1 MAIVVRLQHH
11 HIHLILNLQ
20 NENKNKMLNWLSFL
34 SENDDPQKY
43 KGYMIEKV
51 LITDTS
57 VINAITRQLNI
68 KNIRNEMFPTWRLTL
83 QPGEEYDLGTAYYG
97 AYLVRNSDSG
107 AAALIMV
114 GAGVSSNILL
124 SDGNSISTDFTAGG
138 KIILN
143 KKTSNGNVYVKNGR
157 STEAYINVMQITNY

>member
-1 MAIVVRLQHH
+1 MTTLKSTR
-11 HIHLILNLQ
+11 
-20 NENKNKMLNWLSFL
+20 
-34 SENDDPQKY
+34 D
-43 KGYMIEKV
+43 MIEKV
-51 LITDTS
+51 LITDTN

-68 KNIRNEMFPTWRLTL
+68 KNIRDEMFPTWRLTL

>member
-1 MAIVVRLQHH
+1 MTSLKSTR
-11 HIHLILNLQ
+11 
-20 NENKNKMLNWLSFL
+20 
-34 SENDDPQKY
+34 D
-43 KGYMIEKV
+43 MIEKV
-51 LITDTS
+51 LITDTN

>member
-1 MAIVVRLQHH
+1 MTPLKSTR
-11 HIHLILNLQ
+11 
-20 NENKNKMLNWLSFL
+20 
-34 SENDDPQKY
+34 D
-43 KGYMIEKV
+43 MIEKV
-51 LITDTS
+51 LITDTN

>member
-1 MAIVVRLQHH
+1 MTLKSTR
-11 HIHLILNLQ
+11 
-20 NENKNKMLNWLSFL
+20 
-34 SENDDPQKY
+34 D
-43 KGYMIEKV
+43 MIEKV
-51 LITDTS
+51 LITDTN

-124 SDGNSISTDFTAGG
+124 SDGNSISTDFTTGG

>member
-1 MAIVVRLQHH
+1 MEQHLLLIILIGGKYNLPIIEQF
-11 HIHLILNLQ
+11 IHSTF
-20 NENKNKMLNWLSFL
+20 SFV
-34 SENDDPQKY
+34 SSDPQKY
-43 KGYMIEKV
+43 KGMMEKID
-51 LITDTS
+51 ITDTS

-68 KNIRNEMFPTWRLTL
+68 KNIRNEMFPTWRLTV

-97 AYLVRNSDSG
+97 AYLIRNSDSG

>member
-1 MAIVVRLQHH
+1 MTTLKSTR
-11 HIHLILNLQ
+11 
-20 NENKNKMLNWLSFL
+20 
-34 SENDDPQKY
+34 D
-43 KGYMIEKV
+43 MIEKID
-51 LITDTS
+51 ITDTS

-138 KIILN
+138 KIIWN

>member
-43 KGYMIEKV
+43 KGMMEKID
-51 LITDTS
+51 ITDTS

-97 AYLVRNSDSG
+97 AYLIRNSDSG

>member
-1 MAIVVRLQHH
+1 MTLKSTR
-11 HIHLILNLQ
+11 
-20 NENKNKMLNWLSFL
+20 
-34 SENDDPQKY
+34 D
-43 KGYMIEKV
+43 MIEKV
-51 LITDTS
+51 LIPDTN

>member
-1 MAIVVRLQHH
+1 MTL
-11 HIHLILNLQ
+11 
-20 NENKNKMLNWLSFL
+20 KNTR
-34 SENDDPQKY
+34 D
-43 KGYMIEKV
+43 MIEKV

>member
-1 MAIVVRLQHH
+1 
-11 HIHLILNLQ
+11 
-20 NENKNKMLNWLSFL
+20 MLNRLSFL

-43 KGYMIEKV
+43 KGMMEKV
-51 LITDTS
+51 LITDTN

>member
-1 MAIVVRLQHH
+1 MTLKSTRD
-11 HIHLILNLQ
+11 
-20 NENKNKMLNWLSFL
+20 M
-34 SENDDPQKY
+34 
-43 KGYMIEKV
+43 MEKV
-51 LITDTS
+51 LITDTN

>member
-1 MAIVVRLQHH
+1 MLLLF
-11 HIHLILNLQ
+11 LI
-20 NENKNKMLNWLSFL
+20 ES
-34 SENDDPQKY
+34 SDPQKY
-43 KGYMIEKV
+43 KGMMEKID
-51 LITDTS
+51 ITDTS

>member
-1 MAIVVRLQHH
+1 
-11 HIHLILNLQ
+11 
-20 NENKNKMLNWLSFL
+20 MLNRLSFL

-43 KGYMIEKV
+43 KGMIEKV
-51 LITDTS
+51 LITDTN

>member
-1 MAIVVRLQHH
+1 MTLKSTR
-11 HIHLILNLQ
+11 
-20 NENKNKMLNWLSFL
+20 
-34 SENDDPQKY
+34 D
-43 KGYMIEKV
+43 MIEKV
-51 LITDTS
+51 LITDTN

-124 SDGNSISTDFTAGG
+124 SDGNSISTVFTAGG

>member
-1 MAIVVRLQHH
+1 MTL
-11 HIHLILNLQ
+11 
-20 NENKNKMLNWLSFL
+20 KNTR
-34 SENDDPQKY
+34 D
-43 KGYMIEKV
+43 MIEKV

-83 QPGEEYDLGTAYYG
+83 QPGEEYDLGTVYYG

-143 KKTSNGNVYVKNGR
+143 KKTPNGNVYVKNGR

>member
-1 MAIVVRLQHH
+1 M
-11 HIHLILNLQ
+11 LISVI
-20 NENKNKMLNWLSFL
+20 SF
-34 SENDDPQKY
+34 DPQKY
-43 KGYMIEKV
+43 KGMMEKID
-51 LITDTS
+51 ITDTS

>member
-1 MAIVVRLQHH
+1 MTTLKSTR
-11 HIHLILNLQ
+11 
-20 NENKNKMLNWLSFL
+20 
-34 SENDDPQKY
+34 D
-43 KGYMIEKV
+43 MIEKV
-51 LITDTS
+51 LITDTN

-68 KNIRNEMFPTWRLTL
+68 KNIRNEMFPTWKLTL

>member
-1 MAIVVRLQHH
+1 
-11 HIHLILNLQ
+11 
-20 NENKNKMLNWLSFL
+20 
-34 SENDDPQKY
+34 
-43 KGYMIEKV
+43 MIEKID
-51 LITDTS
+51 ITDTS

-143 KKTSNGNVYVKNGR
+143 KKTSNGNVHVKNGR

>member
-1 MAIVVRLQHH
+1 MTLKSTR
-11 HIHLILNLQ
+11 
-20 NENKNKMLNWLSFL
+20 
-34 SENDDPQKY
+34 D
-43 KGYMIEKV
+43 MIEKV
-51 LITDTS
+51 LITDTN

-68 KNIRNEMFPTWRLTL
+68 KNIRDEMFPTWRLTL

>member
-1 MAIVVRLQHH
+1 MMTLKSTR
-11 HIHLILNLQ
+11 
-20 NENKNKMLNWLSFL
+20 
-34 SENDDPQKY
+34 D
-43 KGYMIEKV
+43 MIEKV
-51 LITDTS
+51 LITDTN

>member
-1 MAIVVRLQHH
+1 MTLKRTR
-11 HIHLILNLQ
+11 
-20 NENKNKMLNWLSFL
+20 
-34 SENDDPQKY
+34 D
-43 KGYMIEKV
+43 MIEKV
-51 LITDTS
+51 LITDTN

>member
-1 MAIVVRLQHH
+1 MTTL
-11 HIHLILNLQ
+11 
-20 NENKNKMLNWLSFL
+20 KSTM
-34 SENDDPQKY
+34 D
-43 KGYMIEKV
+43 MIEKV
-51 LITDTS
+51 LITDTN

>member
-1 MAIVVRLQHH
+1 MTLKSTR
-11 HIHLILNLQ
+11 
-20 NENKNKMLNWLSFL
+20 
-34 SENDDPQKY
+34 D
-43 KGYMIEKV
+43 MIEKV
-51 LITDTS
+51 LITDTN

-68 KNIRNEMFPTWRLTL
+68 KNIRNEMFPTWSLTL

>member
-1 MAIVVRLQHH
+1 
-11 HIHLILNLQ
+11 
-20 NENKNKMLNWLSFL
+20 
-34 SENDDPQKY
+34 
-43 KGYMIEKV
+43 MIEKID
-51 LITDTS
+51 ITDTS

>member
-1 MAIVVRLQHH
+1 VKVVLFNS
-11 HIHLILNLQ
+11 LTKKGILMTL
-20 NENKNKMLNWLSFL
+20 KSTR
-34 SENDDPQKY
+34 D
-43 KGYMIEKV
+43 MIEKID
-51 LITDTS
+51 ITDTS

>member
-1 MAIVVRLQHH
+1 M
-11 HIHLILNLQ
+11 LIAVYYLFPSYPLTL
-20 NENKNKMLNWLSFL
+20 KSTR
-34 SENDDPQKY
+34 D
-43 KGYMIEKV
+43 MIEKV
-51 LITDTS
+51 LITDTN

-143 KKTSNGNVYVKNGR
+143 KKTSNGNVYVKN
-157 STEAYINVMQITNY
+157 VDTN

>member
-1 MAIVVRLQHH
+1 MTTL
-11 HIHLILNLQ
+11 
-20 NENKNKMLNWLSFL
+20 KSTW
-34 SENDDPQKY
+34 D
-43 KGYMIEKV
+43 MIEKV
-51 LITDTS
+51 LITDTN

>member
-1 MAIVVRLQHH
+1 M
-11 HIHLILNLQ
+11 HILPCQRTL
-20 NENKNKMLNWLSFL
+20 KSTR
-34 SENDDPQKY
+34 D
-43 KGYMIEKV
+43 MIEKV
-51 LITDTS
+51 LITDTN

>member
-1 MAIVVRLQHH
+1 MTLKSTR
-11 HIHLILNLQ
+11 
-20 NENKNKMLNWLSFL
+20 
-34 SENDDPQKY
+34 D
-43 KGYMIEKV
+43 MIEKID
-51 LITDTS
+51 ITDTS